1 MEKISISQFEE
12 VVRRKSTDKQ
22 EMGKLAIELFEESGN
37 VTSIIRRSIKGNFH
51 EKNIDF
57 EQLKKEIGDVLVC
70 MVQLISQ
77 LPGVSLEK
85 TVRRNL
91 DKIHTNYPSGDFKQE
106 NALLEFGEYQKNVVF
121 TYRDDLPLTS
131 PEQARFFAM
140 GLMKEIG
147 KISELFG
154 ENIID
159 GVSLNRQIYRIEEKL
174 GDTLWYLTAICQ
186 TYGMNLGEVIQTA
199 LEKMRIKESAQEE
212 AKIYQSNENISFE
225 EYTEGTSNTPQG
237 HIISMN
243 EDDKNREL
251 ILGLFEEGGEV
262 TELCTDPELNRD
274 HLKDEIGDVLWYISQ
289 IANRLP
295 EMNLEKVA
303 RFNLEKTHTRYQKG
317 TNRIKEEQLQFN
329 DYASYAENTYKEDL
343 PESQEERLTLFS
355 IGLIKEIGKISE
367 LYGENRIDSRTLDV
381 YKVKE
386 KLGDALWYL
395 TAIARTAGLN
405 LGEIA
410 SANMRKTQSRKKV
423 TEEKID
429 RGI

>member
-12 VVRRKSTDKQ
+12 EIRKKSTDKQ

-91 DKIHTNYPSGDFKQE
+91 DKINTNYPSGDFKQE
-106 NALLEFGEYQKNVVF
+106 NALLEFGEYQKNVVS

-174 GDTLWYLTAICQ
+174 GD
-186 TYGMNLGEVIQTA
+186 
-199 LEKMRIKESAQEE
+199 
-212 AKIYQSNENISFE
+212 
-225 EYTEGTSNTPQG
+225 
-237 HIISMN
+237 
-243 EDDKNREL
+243 
-251 ILGLFEEGGEV
+251 
-262 TELCTDPELNRD
+262 
-274 HLKDEIGDVLWYISQ
+274 
-289 IANRLP
+289 
-295 EMNLEKVA
+295 
-303 RFNLEKTHTRYQKG
+303 
-317 TNRIKEEQLQFN
+317 
-329 DYASYAENTYKEDL
+329 
-343 PESQEERLTLFS
+343 
-355 IGLIKEIGKISE
+355 
-367 LYGENRIDSRTLDV
+367 
-381 YKVKE
+381 
-386 KLGDALWYL
+386 ALWYL

-410 SANMRKTQSRKKV
+410 SANMRKTQMRKKA
-423 TEEKID
+423 TEEKIEE
-429 RGI
+429 IQEK